1 MKYAKWKAV
10 EIDKCLKNGIMPTP
24 GPPGGFKEQHD
35 EPASLNEPTGN
46 YGNQPG
52 SSSDVPIGFDLPP
65 VPQLQPPQ
73 VQAPSPKWPQESPQ
87 VQAPPQNWPQEPPQP
102 LPPQVW
108 SQQPPQNW
116 PQQPP
121 QPQPHQIRPQLPPEV
136 KPVPRPRGQPEVAST
151 SVARVVVGAG
161 ETTKAQK
168 YCKFASSA
176 IDYDDVEGA
185 IDYLSKALNLLKTGK
200 EN

>member
-10 EIDKCLKNGIMPTP
+10 EIDKCLKNGITPTP
-24 GPPGGFKEQHD
+24 GPPGGFKEQDD
-35 EPASLNEPTGN
+35 EPEEPAGN

-52 SSSDVPIGFDLPP
+52 PSSDVPIGFDPP
-65 VPQLQPPQ
+65 SVSPQNWSQQPPQPQPPQNWSQQPPQPQPPQVWPQQPPQ
-73 VQAPSPKWPQESPQ
+73 VQA
-87 VQAPPQNWPQEPPQP
+87 
-102 LPPQVW
+102 
-108 SQQPPQNW
+108 PQNW

-121 QPQPHQIRPQLPPEV
+121 QMQPQLPPEV
-136 KPVPRPRGQPEVAST
+136 KPVPRPRGQSDTASAA
-151 SVARVVVGAG
+151 SVGRVVVGPG
-161 ETTKAQK
+161 ETAKAQK

-176 IDYDDVEGA
+176 MDYDDVEGA